1 MRAADKTCLR
11 LFFIHDICSGNF
23 ITNQK
28 KKGENVM
35 SKMKR
40 VIIRVLKCLICLLTG
55 GFRNKGNGGE
65 NETC

>member
-1 MRAADKTCLR
+1 MTFAVETLLLTK
-11 LFFIHDICSGNF
+11 
-23 ITNQK
+23 K

-35 SKMKR
+35 IKMKR

>member
-28 KKGENVM
+28 KERRKCHDQNEKSDYQSAEVPDM
-35 SKMKR
+35 SSDRRIQKQGKR
-40 VIIRVLKCLICLLTG
+40 R
-55 GFRNKGNGGE
+55 RE
-65 NETC
+65 